1 MGFFNQGQQDQRRV
15 ERFVLI
21 FFSIYAVNLM
31 ISSIQRGW
39 PLWLAWAIMGT
50 SVAAWVSFLIHYRNF
65 RTRAAFTAVMI
76 EIAVILYAA
85 HVEDL
90 LSVMPTFMFLMLLVA
105 FLGITKLLW
114 TVPLS
119 ALFILFYHSVIAGT
133 LTGPE
138 IWNHLLP
145 QLGNLVCMGIVLSV
159 WLKRQGEANKRM
171 SDIIEALVEAEHS
184 KDDFLANV
192 SHEIRTP
199 VNTICG
205 LSEMAMREDDLE
217 NIRDEIFDI
226 RDAGR
231 NLVSLVNDILD
242 FSQLQQGTMDLEEEA
257 YNITST
263 INDVINMAM
272 ACKGNKDIEL
282 IMDCAVDIPSGLLG
296 DEKKIRRVIMNL
308 VDNAIKFT
316 EKGGVNIVVHARKEN
331 YGVNLC
337 VTVQDT
343 GIGIEEEDTE
353 KLFQSFS
360 QMDTRRNRQEGGI
373 GLGLAISRAL
383 VTRMGGTI
391 TVQSCPGKGST
402 FRFVLPQKVLQDKPI
417 GYVVNREKL
426 NIATYYDMGQYDVM
440 EIRDAYTRLIVHM
453 VQQLQVRCHVCRN
466 LAELKRRESIEP
478 FTHIFISMEEYQED
492 EAYFDSLSRQTR
504 VIIVL
509 DRPREKYLS
518 NPYIIRLYK
527 PFFILPVIS
536 ILNGGIGSEGGKQMV
551 RQGKFI
557 APGVHV
563 LVVDDN
569 QMNIRVV
576 EGLLKEYQIMVSYVT
591 SGREALEIIE
601 NMSYDF
607 VFMDHMMPEMD
618 GVETLHH
625 IRAKVGRYYQ
635 TVPVIALTAN
645 AAPGSREMFLAEGFD
660 DFLAKPV
667 EVSVLERVLKRNLP
681 EEKLIYLND
690 REREGARS
698 RKTAGQEVSVRP
710 SDGGPERE
718 ELAVGDLDVQQG
730 LLYCGS
736 REKYLDILRAC
747 LSESEGS
754 RQMLEQLY
762 EKEDWDN
769 YTIKVHALKSTM
781 RSIGAMPL
789 SEKAKA
795 LEKAGKREDITFIR
809 KHHGSMLVEY
819 RRVMEELGQ
828 CPLLLPWRYEGDV
841 LPAEEGVTQSDR
853 DGMLVRGVTQSE
865 RNVLPAGDG
874 DESAGHEELPEA
886 DEAAFDQWITDLE
899 DAMYDFD
906 EARMLA
912 ILSEMQR
919 YQYGGAALRGEL
931 EPVKEKVENTDY
943 MSAVDAVSHIRDR
956 LKHGEEGG
964 AS

>member
-1 MGFFNQGQQDQRRV
+1 M
-15 ERFVLI
+15 
-21 FFSIYAVNLM
+21 
-31 ISSIQRGW
+31 
-39 PLWLAWAIMGT
+39 
-50 SVAAWVSFLIHYRNF
+50 
-65 RTRAAFTAVMI
+65 
-76 EIAVILYAA
+76 
-85 HVEDL
+85 
-90 LSVMPTFMFLMLLVA
+90 
-105 FLGITKLLW
+105 
-114 TVPLS
+114 
-119 ALFILFYHSVIAGT
+119 
-133 LTGPE
+133 
-138 IWNHLLP
+138 
-145 QLGNLVCMGIVLSV
+145 
-159 WLKRQGEANKRM
+159 
-171 SDIIEALVEAEHS
+171 
-184 KDDFLANV
+184 
-192 SHEIRTP
+192 
-199 VNTICG
+199 
-205 LSEMAMREDDLE
+205 
-217 NIRDEIFDI
+217 
-226 RDAGR
+226 
-231 NLVSLVNDILD
+231 
-242 FSQLQQGTMDLEEEA
+242 
-257 YNITST
+257 
-263 INDVINMAM
+263 
-272 ACKGNKDIEL
+272 
-282 IMDCAVDIPSGLLG
+282 
-296 DEKKIRRVIMNL
+296 
-308 VDNAIKFT
+308 
-316 EKGGVNIVVHARKEN
+316 
-331 YGVNLC
+331 
-337 VTVQDT
+337 
-343 GIGIEEEDTE
+343 
-353 KLFQSFS
+353 
-360 QMDTRRNRQEGGI
+360 
-373 GLGLAISRAL
+373 
-383 VTRMGGTI
+383 
-391 TVQSCPGKGST
+391 
-402 FRFVLPQKVLQDKPI
+402 LQDKPI